1 MGSIVLIVTGTVQ
14 IITLLLFTVTLPF
27 RNTGKIQKT
36 FAEITVHIT
45 PGIQVFVPQGVCN
58 GCVHRASPSFRK
70 IIGHQI
76 IGKSHPA
83 FYSIVQMECIILR
96 TNVRRKSIR
105 MKRI

>member
-1 MGSIVLIVTGTVQ
+1 MGSIVLTVTGTVQ
-14 IITLLLFTVTLPF
+14 IITLLLVTVTLTF

-58 GCVHRASPSFRK
+58 GCVHRAPPSFRK
-70 IIGHQI
+70 IRGHQI

-83 FYSIVQMECIILR
+83 FYSIVQM
-96 TNVRRKSIR
+96 
-105 MKRI
+105 